1 MGKKL
6 EGNGLWESS
15 RIILPEHKEGYLRL
29 MKEQQRR
36 NKPELDDQEI
46 RLIERALI
54 DSYNRRTEVTVSIF
68 DPFDDSAMT
77 GVVTSV
83 NTARREIKLSR
94 SEDDYSWIKLKDI
107 ISVNL

>member
-1 MGKKL
+1 MSKKL

-29 MKEQQRR
+29 MREKQRR
-36 NKPELDDQEI
+36 NKPELDDQEM

-68 DPFDDSAMT
+68 DPFDDTTMT

-83 NTARREIKLSR
+83 NTGRREIKLSR
-94 SEDDYSWIKLKDI
+94 GEDDYSWIKLEDI
-107 ISVNL
+107 ISVNA

>member
-6 EGNGLWESS
+6 EGNGFWESS
-15 RIILPEHKEGYLRL
+15 RIILPEHREGYLRL
-29 MKEQQRR
+29 MREEQRR
-36 NKPELDDQEI
+36 NKPELDEQET

-54 DSYNRRTEVTVSIF
+54 DSYNRRTEVMVSIF
-68 DPFDDSAMT
+68 DPFDDTTMT

-94 SEDDYSWIKLKDI
+94 GEDDFSWIKLEDI
-107 ISVNL
+107 ISVG